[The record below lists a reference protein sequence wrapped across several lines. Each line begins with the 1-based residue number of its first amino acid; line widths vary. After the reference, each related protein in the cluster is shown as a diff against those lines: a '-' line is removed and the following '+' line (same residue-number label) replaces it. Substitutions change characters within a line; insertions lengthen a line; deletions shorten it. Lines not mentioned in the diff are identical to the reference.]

1 MTKAIFDANIIKCG
15 KNPFIVFAD
24 NVIKGYGNVEGNLIL
39 EDNQAVYFIRVNT
52 QNNGSFTNQHDRP
65 LEVVMCTYDLIQYI
79 IMYPDMKSL
88 RDFTSTLQAAIPGTD
103 KDAEIIKMLQSFR
116 SFSPSG
122 YTKL

>member
-1 MTKAIFDANIIKCG
+1 MTKSDFDTNVAKCG

-24 NVIKGYGNVEGNLIL
+24 NVIKGYGNIEGNFML
-39 EDNQAVYFIRVNT
+39 EDNKCVYFIRINS

-65 LEVVMCTYDLIQYI
+65 LEIVMCEYELIQYI
-79 IMYPDMKSL
+79 VMYPDMKTL
-88 RDFTSTLQAAIPGTD
+88 RDFTSTLQATIPGTD
-103 KDAEIIKMLQSFR
+103 RDSEVAKMFQSFR